1 MRFLEEILKR
11 SVSRWER
18 KVCMSS
24 VFEEGD
30 LYREENMVFLLF
42 LATSIERD
50 SKSLGMN
57 GDRFSTIL

>member
-1 MRFLEEILKR
+1 
-11 SVSRWER
+11 
-18 KVCMSS
+18 MSS

-42 LATSIERD
+42 IVTSIERD